1 MAAAPVTYFCANA
14 AASHQTW
21 SCWVYWQVALISV
34 PEAYVKRIEKTFGSV
49 VINIDL
55 GSREVLK
62 HFCRFFGMTAKTM
75 ITGELSLQEHLEKA
89 WGGSYSCLDSG
100 QHSHTLTQ
108 WTTLS
113 IGAQASY
120 SRAIP
125 VFLPVSS
132 HLRPL
137 CSLSVVT
144 QNNIVIQSSFILK
157 EYKMYETNIY
167 VSGMHGLT
175 NLKLKH

>member
-1 MAAAPVTYFCANA
+1 
-14 AASHQTW
+14 
-21 SCWVYWQVALISV
+21 
-34 PEAYVKRIEKTFGSV
+34 
-49 VINIDL
+49 
-55 GSREVLK
+55 
-62 HFCRFFGMTAKTM
+62 M

-100 QHSHTLTQ
+100 EHSHTLTQ

-157 EYKMYETNIY
+157 EYKIYETNIY
-167 VSGMHGLT
+167 VSGINKSKVKTLIVIQLIYELIGRVCLDLNQT
-175 NLKLKH
+175 RKCQKNFSTSS